1 MITETLAARAA
12 ASARMIG
19 KACTIALLMAALI
32 GPAVANNGNGNGN
45 GNGGNGNG
53 NGGNGNGNGGNGDNP
68 TVTAPEIDPGSAVA
82 ALALMSCGTLILTD
96 RRGR

>member
-1 MITETLAARAA
+1 MLTETLAARAA

-19 KACTIALLMAALI
+19 KACTIALLMAAL
-32 GPAVANNGNGNGN
+32 GGLAVAGSNGHGNDNGN
-45 GNGGNGNG
+45 
-53 NGGNGNGNGGNGDNP
+53 DNNQ

-96 RRGR
+96 RRRGR